1 MNVFAKPL
9 VIATLVLTASA
20 SVLAEGWLT
29 SYNEAVSQAKKTGK
43 PIMVDFTGSD
53 WCGWCIRLHG
63 EVFDKPEF
71 KKWAAKNVVLLEL
84 DYPHQKPQPKALKEQ
99 NDKLMRKYG
108 SVVEGFPTVL
118 LLKRMAPCLVS
129 TATMLVDQ
137 RIGRRWPLGSCRCI
151 NRARS
156 SRLPQFGHIRGQ
168 AISVNR
174 LIVEP

>member
-9 VIATLVLTASA
+9 VIATLVFTASA

-118 LLKRMAPCLVS
+118 FIEADGSVFGKYGYDAGGPENWTKMA
-129 TATMLVDQ
+129 
-137 RIGRRWPLGSCRCI
+137 
-151 NRARS
+151 
-156 SRLPQFGHIRGQ
+156 SRLLPLHKSGKK
-168 AISVNR
+168 
-174 LIVEP
+174 

>member
-118 LLKRMAPCLVS
+118 FIEADGSVFGKYGYDAGGPENWTKMA
-129 TATMLVDQ
+129 
-137 RIGRRWPLGSCRCI
+137 
-151 NRARS
+151 
-156 SRLPQFGHIRGQ
+156 SRLLPLHKSGKK
-168 AISVNR
+168 
-174 LIVEP
+174 